1 VNRVAGGGIVGES
14 GDPAANLALDEA
26 LLRAEPTAPV
36 LWLWRNAPCVVV
48 GRGQKVHREVREE
61 ACARDGIPVLRRAS
75 GGGTVFHD
83 RGNLNVSL
91 VLPGPSKRPLE
102 ALGELMS
109 AAVAD
114 LGLPPRLGD
123 RGLFIGDAKLC
134 GFAVFRTR
142 TGLLA
147 HSTFLISTPSETVGR
162 YLTGP
167 PPDPRPLDSH
177 RSRVA
182 SLADHGLRFGFDKVS
197 ETIHAAAERQF
208 GPLPPRPPDATERE
222 WQRTLLTTRY
232 HHPPWHTTGRQK
244 DS

>member
-1 VNRVAGGGIVGES
+1 VSGGGRIVGES

-26 LLRAEPTAPV
+26 LLRAEPSGPV
-36 LWLWRNAPCVVV
+36 LWLWRNPPCVVV
-48 GRGQKVHREVREE
+48 GRGQKVHREVRED

-83 RGNLNVSL
+83 RGNLNISL

-109 AAVAD
+109 AAVTD
-114 LGLPPRLGD
+114 LGMPPRLGD

-142 TGLLA
+142 SGLLA
-147 HSTFLISTPSETVGR
+147 HSTFLISTPAEAVAR
-162 YLTGP
+162 YLTAP

-177 RSRVA
+177 RSQVA
-182 SLADHGLRFGFDKVS
+182 SLADHGLRFGVDEVS
-197 ETIHAAAERQF
+197 KAILTAAERQF
-208 GPLPPRPPDATERE
+208 GPLPPRPPAAAERA
-222 WQRTLLTTRY
+222 WQQKLLTSRY
-232 HHPPWHTTGRQK
+232 HHPPWHAEGHQRP
-244 DS
+244 